1 VREDGYH
8 AVIECPH
15 AKALREAMRKVWQ
28 LPGENWL
35 RNTGPQWLLVPLDT
49 GTVEEVANLE
59 LILWRVWLDRN
70 KVTQA
75 GESLSITGSVEFL
88 MQLQEYEVGR
98 SERRLRARGEE
109 IGLRNKMIST
119 SV

>member
-35 RNTGPQWLLVPLDT
+35 RNTGPEWLLVPLDT
-49 GTVEEVANLE
+49 GTVDEVANLE

-75 GESLSITGSVEFL
+75 GEFL
-88 MQLQEYEVGR
+88 MQLDTNMKLAGVRDAEGKGGGNMAE
-98 SERRLRARGEE
+98 
-109 IGLRNKMIST
+109 K
-119 SV
+119 

>member
-1 VREDGYH
+1 MPPCKSAKRGYEEGVAAPRRELAEEH
-8 AVIECPH
+8 WAE
-15 AKALREAMRKVWQ
+15 
-28 LPGENWL
+28 
-35 RNTGPQWLLVPLDT
+35 WLLVPLDT
-49 GTVEEVANLE
+49 GNVEEVANLE

-98 SERRLRARGEE
+98 SERRRGL
-109 IGLRNKMIST
+109 GGRK
-119 SV
+119 